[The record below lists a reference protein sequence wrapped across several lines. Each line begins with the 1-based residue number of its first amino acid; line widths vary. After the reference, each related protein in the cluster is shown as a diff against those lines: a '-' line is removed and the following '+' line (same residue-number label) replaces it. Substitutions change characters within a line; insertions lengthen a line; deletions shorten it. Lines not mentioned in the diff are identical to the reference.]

1 MSGGMMFRADFRPMH
16 AQTFSENSGRVESLS
31 ATGCTILAR
40 CQPQPDAELELRLYL
55 PDGDWPEWVTLRQ
68 AGHPPKGA
76 VWVGLGLRVQNQVE
90 GDWVEAKGF
99 SLAELSATEH

>member
-55 PDGDWPEWVTLRQ
+55 PDGDWP
-68 AGHPPKGA
+68 
-76 VWVGLGLRVQNQVE
+76 LRVDRAHITWGHWDSFTVE
-90 GDWVEAKGF
+90 F
-99 SLAELSATEH
+99 LSLSVREKQRLLNYLAATQALVNA